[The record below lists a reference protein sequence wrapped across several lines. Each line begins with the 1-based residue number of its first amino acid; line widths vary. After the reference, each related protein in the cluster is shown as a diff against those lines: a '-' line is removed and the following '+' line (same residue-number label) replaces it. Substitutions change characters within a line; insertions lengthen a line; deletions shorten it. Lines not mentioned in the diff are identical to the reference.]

1 MFQVITL
8 SDEEKAGLHK
18 LKVHTLSKRKQGA
31 REEQAAERAA
41 GEKRARAREA
51 VAAQP
56 LGRGHRHSGTQL
68 AVDNQGN
75 VCAVAE
81 PAAAGDH

>member
-18 LKVHTLSKRKQGA
+18 LKVHKLSKRKQGA
-31 REEQAAERAA
+31 REEQAAEKADN
-41 GEKRARAREA
+41 EKRARAREA
-51 VAAQP
+51 MAAQP
-56 LGRGHRHSGTQL
+56 LGRGQRHGMQL

-75 VCAVAE
+75 VCAAAA